1 MPRLDVEIPLWVAAL
16 PLFVLPL
23 ATLAFLRWRDR

>member
-1 MPRLDVEIPLWVAAL
+1 MPHLNVEIPLWVAAL

-23 ATLAFLRWRDR
+23 VTLAFLCWRDR